1 MNSSKQNTA
10 AQILDSLTNDIL
22 QGNYMPREKLHIRTL
37 KERYNVGTSPLR
49 EALSQLIVK
58 DLVISENQ
66 RGFYVSDISIDDLTD
81 IYQAR
86 AKIESLCI
94 EMAFQKGDDHWE
106 ANALAASHRLN
117 KYSESEHIDMEE
129 WQNRHSAFHK
139 SLVAGCMSP
148 RLLQIRHSLYEK
160 STRYRNL
167 WLKENISNTEN
178 LGINQKEHSELLDLA
193 LNRDTEG
200 ATRLIEDH
208 ILTPVEIIKKSL
220 SQL

>member
-1 MNSSKQNTA
+1 MNNSKQNTA

-49 EALSQLIVK
+49 EALSQLIAK

-117 KYSESEHIDMEE
+117 KYSESEHIDREE

-167 WLKENISNTEN
+167 WLKENISNTET
-178 LGINQKEHSELLDLA
+178 LGINQKEHTELLNLA
-193 LNRDTEG
+193 LSRDTEG

>member
-1 MNSSKQNTA
+1 MKNSRQNTA
-10 AQILDSLTNDIL
+10 AQILESLTNDII
-22 QGNYMPREKLHIRTL
+22 QGEYSPRQKLHIKTL

-49 EALSQLIVK
+49 EALSQLIAK
-58 DLVISENQ
+58 DLVVSENQ

-167 WLKENISNTEN
+167 WLKENISNTKN
-178 LGINQKEHSELLDLA
+178 LDINQKEHTELLDLA
-193 LNRDTEG
+193 LNRDTES
-200 ATRLIEDH
+200 AVRLIEEH

-220 SQL
+220 S

>member
-1 MNSSKQNTA
+1 MNNSKKNTA
-10 AQILDSLTNDIL
+10 AQILDSLTKDVL
-22 QGNYMPREKLHIRTL
+22 QGNYKPRERLHIRTL

-49 EALSQLIVK
+49 EALSQLIAK

-129 WQNRHSAFHK
+129 WQNRHSAFHQ
-139 SLVAGCMSP
+139 SLVVGCMSP

-167 WLKENISNTEN
+167 WLKENISNTKN
-178 LGINQKEHSELLDLA
+178 LDIDQKEHTELLDLA
-193 LNRDTEG
+193 LNRDTES
-200 ATRLIEDH
+200 AARLIEKH

>member
-1 MNSSKQNTA
+1 VNNSKQNTA

-49 EALSQLIVK
+49 EALSQLIAK

-167 WLKENISNTEN
+167 WLKENISNTET
-178 LGINQKEHSELLDLA
+178 LGINQKEHTELLNLA
-193 LNRDTEG
+193 LSRDTEG

>member
-1 MNSSKQNTA
+1 MNNSKQNTA

-49 EALSQLIVK
+49 EALSQLIAK

-167 WLKENISNTEN
+167 WLKENISNTET
-178 LGINQKEHSELLDLA
+178 LGINQKEHTELLNLA
-193 LNRDTEG
+193 LSRDTEG

>member
-1 MNSSKQNTA
+1 VNSSKQNTA

-49 EALSQLIVK
+49 EALSQLIAK
-58 DLVISENQ
+58 DLVVSENQ

-178 LGINQKEHSELLDLA
+178 LDINQKEHSELLDLA

>member
-1 MNSSKQNTA
+1 M
-10 AQILDSLTNDIL
+10 
-22 QGNYMPREKLHIRTL
+22 
-37 KERYNVGTSPLR
+37 
-49 EALSQLIVK
+49 
-58 DLVISENQ
+58 
-66 RGFYVSDISIDDLTD
+66 TD

-129 WQNRHSAFHK
+129 WQNRHSAFHQ

-167 WLKENISNTEN
+167 WLKENISNTKN
-178 LGINQKEHSELLDLA
+178 LDINQKEHSDLLDLA
-193 LNRDTEG
+193 LNRDTES
-200 ATRLIEDH
+200 AARLIEKH